1 AAAGTLRA
9 IAGAVAH
16 AHREGVVHRDLKPG
30 NVLLA
35 IHPKNKTAIP
45 KVADFGLAKCKVD
58 LGSNLTGT
66 RETLGTPCYMAP
78 ELTTGARD
86 ADARTDVY
94 GLGAILY
101 ELLTGRP
108 PFVGTIPLE
117 VVRMVREERPVPPS
131 AINEKVP
138 SDLEAVCLRCLEK
151 DPNERFATAG
161 EVVEAVRA
169 PIAK

>member
-1 AAAGTLRA
+1 
-9 IAGAVAH
+9 
-16 AHREGVVHRDLKPG
+16 
-30 NVLLA
+30 
-35 IHPKNKTAIP
+35 
-45 KVADFGLAKCKVD
+45 
-58 LGSNLTGT
+58 
-66 RETLGTPCYMAP
+66 MAP

-108 PFVGTIPLE
+108 PFVATIPLE

-131 AINEKVP
+131 AINKKVP
-138 SDLEAVCLRCLEK
+138 DELEAVCLRCLEK
-151 DPNERFATAG
+151 DPGQRFAAAG

-169 PIAK
+169 PAAK